1 MAGCLVYVAT
11 ILVVLYLL
19 VAGGSFKRMKEQVTN
34 HVVSLGLGTHPS
46 PRTRRDHAYSCF
58 ITPTAQ
64 ADAYQQQGAKAF
76 QVPLT
81 AKPRLYDALLEASR
95 TLPRKP
101 RVEGGRLQGKA
112 VELLVLD
119 TASEHEDVTQALF
132 DISDG
137 SPRYGQGSY
146 DPVERIWRWLPDE
159 LGPFADAAGM
169 GTALRKMAA
178 GEDDGLSFY
187 VVSLWWRHAGPRCSH
202 ISSTYLPRHMPQR
215 DRPSGYVIGMARLVN
230 NAPQHLRAEIGDVW
244 LTPAFRGTYAGV
256 ECGQLLLRYLF
267 GTLGYVRTYA
277 CGTGRG
283 MGIET

>member
-1 MAGCLVYVAT
+1 MFFFAPRRRERGERPAGLAPT
-11 ILVVLYLL
+11 HGIP
-19 VAGGSFKRMKEQVTN
+19 
-34 HVVSLGLGTHPS
+34 THPS
-46 PRTRRDHAYSCF
+46 QPHT
-58 ITPTAQ
+58 TQ

-101 RVEGGRLQGKA
+101 RVEGSRLQGKA

-119 TASEHEDVTQALF
+119 TATEDVTRALF

-169 GTALRKMAA
+169 GTALRKMTAR
-178 GEDDGLSFY
+178 EDDGLFFY
-187 VVSLWWRHAGPRCSH
+187 LVSG
-202 ISSTYLPRHMPQR
+202 
-215 DRPSGYVIGMARLVN
+215 
-230 NAPQHLRAEIGDVW
+230 
-244 LTPAFRGTYAGV
+244 
-256 ECGQLLLRYLF
+256 
-267 GTLGYVRTYA
+267 
-277 CGTGRG
+277 
-283 MGIET
+283 